1 MAPPLRP
8 RLVLGMPGGTDI
20 KVANEDPL
28 TAYIPQPLSPPPTVP
43 IIPPPP
49 ISPNPTTI
57 MKKHKISG
65 IKVESLPSPKC
76 AKCQSDIIDCWDE
89 VSCHD
94 EVTAKVQIDAATE
107 VKLVKIAAKA
117 KDHQEVREQK
127 ECCDLHKLEVEREKL
142 KMKMQLEMMRMQ
154 MQMSKGGWQM
164 FSPGSGTSPFGPDT
178 FGGSSSS
185 FSFPGSPSSEGP
197 SLNSPY
203 SVPDT
208 LDTIP
213 SFENGFSDM

>member
-1 MAPPLRP
+1 MPRPLP
-8 RLVLGMPGGTDI
+8 T
-20 KVANEDPL
+20 
-28 TAYIPQPLSPPPTVP
+28 LSPPPPTVP

-57 MKKHKISG
+57 TKKHKIYG
-65 IKVESLPSPKC
+65 IKAESLPSPKH
-76 AKCQSDIIDCWDE
+76 AKRQSDIIDCWDE
-89 VSCHD
+89 VSRCD
-94 EVTAKVQIDAATE
+94 KVTAKVQIDAVTE
-107 VKLVKIAAKA
+107 VKLAEITAKA

-127 ECCDLHKLEVEREKL
+127 EHHDLRKLELEHEKL
-142 KMKMQLEMMRMQ
+142 KMKMQLE
-154 MQMSKGGWQM
+154 MSKGGWQM

-197 SLNSPY
+197 PLDSPY
-203 SVPDT
+203 SIPDT

-213 SFENGFSDM
+213 SFKNGFSDM